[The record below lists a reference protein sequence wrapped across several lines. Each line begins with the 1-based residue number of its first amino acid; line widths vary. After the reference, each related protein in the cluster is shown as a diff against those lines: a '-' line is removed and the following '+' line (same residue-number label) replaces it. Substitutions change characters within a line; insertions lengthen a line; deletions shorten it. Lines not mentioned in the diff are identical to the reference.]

1 MKMIDDLMTSFFAK
15 LSPVPTA
22 GKTGYLDEI
31 PRVFDDG
38 RMLTEAEYN
47 QKIKE
52 EGEKKKIKNLAV
64 VKQRFANHEEIM
76 TVVDKLPDEEKYYV
90 LEFLVSLR
98 KKQRDEF
105 DWKRFKNA
113 LIEIEER
120 NLKKN
125 QRE

>member
-1 MKMIDDLMTSFFAK
+1 
-15 LSPVPTA
+15 
-22 GKTGYLDEI
+22 
-31 PRVFDDG
+31 
-38 RMLTEAEYN
+38 MLTEAEYN
-47 QKIKE
+47 QTIEEKIEKE
-52 EGEKKKIKNLAV
+52 REKKKIKNIAV

-90 LEFLVSLR
+90 LKFLVSLR

-113 LIEIEER
+113 LIERGDKFEEE
-120 NLKKN
+120 